1 MATRHSTDTR
11 ARRFE
16 RVILR
21 TLDTRN
27 RATLRAVAILAHDR
41 GLGAVEIRAQAA
53 LRFVTGGRA
62 HG

>member
-1 MATRHSTDTR
+1 MATRHDTNTR

-27 RATLRAVAILAHDR
+27 AATLRAVATIARDDGLA
-41 GLGAVEIRAQAA
+41 LVQLRAEAG
-53 LRFVTGGRA
+53 LRFVGGRR
-62 HG
+62 GR